1 MSPFLI
7 LPFMTRLD
15 GFLAV
20 LEEDAEHEKRRVDV
34 FEIFEPRSYV
44 KFRQQPLLK
53 SAIEFARD
61 GKIGAVSSL
70 LHKYPAEL
78 NRVKLTSLFLN
89 FLLSTSD
96 STCQRLEL
104 LVGSFTDRFFDIKLQ
119 PFLFSD

>member
-34 FEIFEPRSYV
+34 IEIFEPRSYV
-44 KFRQQPLLK
+44 KFRHQPLLK

-104 LVGSFTDRFFDIKLQ
+104 LVGSFTDWFFYIKLQ

>member
-104 LVGSFTDRFFDIKLQ
+104 LVGSFTDRFFDFNLQ
-119 PFLFSD
+119 PFLFFD

>member
-44 KFRQQPLLK
+44 KFRHQPLLK

-70 LHKYPAEL
+70 MHKYPAEL
-78 NRVKLTSLFLN
+78 NRVKLTSLSLN

-96 STCQRLEL
+96 LTGKCLITCQRLDS
-104 LVGSFTDRFFDIKLQ
+104 LVGSFTERFFYIKM
-119 PFLFSD
+119 

>member
-1 MSPFLI
+1 MHSSEGIFYDFFSMSPFLI

-44 KFRQQPLLK
+44 KFRHQPLLK

-96 STCQRLEL
+96 STDNLP
-104 LVGSFTDRFFDIKLQ
+104 TA
-119 PFLFSD
+119 

>member
-44 KFRQQPLLK
+44 KFRHQPLLK

-96 STCQRLEL
+96 LTGKCLITCQRLDS
-104 LVGSFTDRFFDIKLQ
+104 LVGSFTERFFYIKM
-119 PFLFSD
+119 